1 MIAIS
6 YQPLRTAGLFLPSL
20 RGGDALRTAASTLLI
35 FIAMLAWTSAL
46 YFPFRSVEF
55 SDDAFF
61 LEVAHLWTRGALPY
75 VGAFDIK
82 PPGFFAILAIAE
94 SLMGPTLQTIHAA
107 SVFFDALSA
116 TALFFLGS
124 RMGSRTIGMSSAL
137 LYPFLSL
144 FVTNNSAYPS
154 LAAFTIL
161 AFLAALSS
169 LPIQRRAFLAGL
181 SIGVAIAIKQTA
193 AFEGIALLLVLLRGP
208 EPAPS
213 RTKTTILFGLGV
225 VVAPL
230 AAVSYFAAHD
240 AAGLMLS
247 DVVVSALKRPDSP
260 VESISFFVGVLRSVL
275 FLPAQI
281 ELIFV
286 LACLGLIRRRAIVAA
301 APNAE
306 VDALGL
312 WCVAAFLSIW
322 AQHAIFKSYLG
333 AALAPLILL
342 AHTLLAFAAPEL
354 KRVPIAFRCAALGLI
369 TVVSV
374 VFVGKP
380 GRGVIQE
387 WRDIDGVAQAIKAT
401 RPAANDKLF
410 VAGRGLGLYVA
421 TDLAPPTPY
430 FYWEH
435 ALCDFPDAGPTR
447 LADTLALTPR
457 YLVVENH
464 QNMCGTP
471 AAWAKIGE
479 TLAHSYRLAAH
490 IVGNEDIFDVYEAV
504 DTTPRTGPLKSDQY
518 RY

>member
-20 RGGDALRTAASTLLI
+20 RGSEILRGAASTLLI
-35 FIAMLAWTSAL
+35 FIAMLAWTAAL

-61 LEVAHLWTRGALPY
+61 LEVAHLWTQGVLPY

-82 PPGFFAILAIAE
+82 PPGFFAILAVAE
-94 SLMGPTLQTIHAA
+94 SLMGSTLQTIHAA
-107 SVFFDALSA
+107 SVFFDAISA

-124 RMGSRTIGMSSAL
+124 RMGSRTIGISSAL

-169 LPIQRRAFLAGL
+169 LPIHRRALLAGL
-181 SIGVAIAIKQTA
+181 SIGVAFTIKQTA

-208 EPAPS
+208 ESALS
-213 RTKTTILFGLGV
+213 RTKAAILFGIGV

-230 AAVSYFAAHD
+230 AALSYFAAHD
-240 AAGLMLS
+240 AAGPMLS
-247 DVVVSALKRPDSP
+247 DIVVSALKRPSSS
-260 VESISFFVGVLRSVL
+260 VESISFFGGALRSVL
-275 FLPAQI
+275 FLPTRI
-281 ELIFV
+281 EPIFL
-286 LACLGLIRRRAIVAA
+286 LACVGLLRRRAIAAA
-301 APNAE
+301 APNAN

-312 WCVAAFLSIW
+312 WCAAAFLSIC
-322 AQHAIFKSYLG
+322 AQHAIFRSYLSP
-333 AALAPLILL
+333 ALAPLILL
-342 AHTLLAFAAPEL
+342 ANGLLAFAAPEL
-354 KRVPIAFRCAALGLI
+354 KRIPVSFRGVALGLI
-369 TVVSV
+369 TAVSV
-374 VFVGKP
+374 MLADTP
-380 GRGVIQE
+380 GRGAIQE
-387 WRDIDGVAQAIKAT
+387 WRDIDGAAQTIKAT
-401 RPAANDKLF
+401 RPAANDRLF

-421 TDLAPPTPY
+421 TGLVPPTPY

-435 ALCDFPDAGPTR
+435 ALCDFPDAGPAR

-471 AAWAKIGE
+471 AAWAEIEE
-479 TLAHSYRLAAH
+479 TLARSYRLVVH
-490 IVGNEDIFDVYEAV
+490 IVGDADFFDVYEAV
-504 DTTPRTGPLKSDQY
+504 DTKPQSGPFTADH
-518 RY
+518 